1 MTPEQVQSLVAN
13 MGFPIVVALGVGYMM
28 WQLGKRV
35 VDAHIRNLDRAGDKI
50 EQVAKSMED
59 ISDTQLKISVRM
71 DQISREMQTIC
82 KGRS

>member
-1 MTPEQVQSLVAN
+1 MTPEQVSTLVAN

-35 VDAHIRNLDRAGDKI
+35 VDAHIRNLDKAGDKI